1 MDHHRDLRRDLNE
14 GRHAISTPIFM
25 LKGDMP
31 WVLGI
36 EGLSTHCGKIFKKIF
51 ELNFLPM
58 IIIILLSPIC
68 IPIYA
73 IQYFF
78 TQFLAFE
85 KLSKNSHSV
94 T

>member
-36 EGLSTHCGKIFKKIF
+36 EGLSTHCGKIFKKNF
-51 ELNFLPM
+51 ERDFLQM
-58 IIIILLSPIC
+58 IIIILLS
-68 IPIYA
+68 PIYA

>member
-51 ELNFLPM
+51 EHNFLQM
-58 IIIILLSPIC
+58 IIIILLTPT
-68 IPIYA
+68 YA
-73 IQYFF
+73 IEYFF